1 MKRVGHLY
9 EKIFTKENLELAIRS
24 AYKNQKHKSKKAKYM
39 FEHLE
44 DTIKDLQETPKLSGK
59 YTLVEHYDS
68 LCKKTRIIATP
79 TFRDLI
85 IQHALIQVIL
95 PILNKGEYK
104 YSCACIKKKGN
115 LYASMSLRKMIRK
128 TKHKKTYCLKID
140 IKKHFPN
147 IDISIL
153 YSKLARKIK
162 DEKLLDFIKE
172 LLTMY
177 KGGGLPIGWYSSQI
191 FANFYLTDF
200 DHYVKETL
208 NIPYYVRYMDDMLF
222 INTNKR
228 ELRKD
233 LLKIRQYLKENLNL
247 HTHINKEF
255 VIKYIDF
262 IDLCGYRHYKSGKI
276 TIRRNIYQR
285 ILKVVKGLK
294 KWLCQ
299 KRIKR
304 LTSYLGF
311 LKYSNSKTLI
321 NKLNIGGIKLCNS
334 LKTQ

>member
-1 MKRVGHLY
+1 MKRVGYLY
-9 EKIFTKENLELAIRS
+9 EKIFTKENLELAIRN
-24 AYKNQKHKSKKAKYM
+24 AYKNQKHKSRKAKYM

-44 DTIKDLQETPKLSGK
+44 DTIKDLQANRKLSGK
-59 YTLVEHYDS
+59 YNIIEHYNS

-128 TKHKKTYCLKID
+128 TKHKKTYYLKID
-140 IKKHFPN
+140 IKKYFPN
-147 IDISIL
+147 IDINVL
-153 YSKLARKIK
+153 YTKLTKKIK
-162 DEKLLDFIKE
+162 DKKVLEFIKE

-200 DHYVKETL
+200 DHYVKEEL
-208 NIPYYVRYMDDMLF
+208 KIPYYVRYMDDMHF
-222 INTNKR
+222 IDYNKR
-228 ELRKD
+228 KLRKC
-233 LLKIRQYLKENLNL
+233 LLKIRQYLNLKT
-247 HTHINKEF
+247 HTNKEF
-255 VIKYIDF
+255 VIKYINF

-276 TIRRNIYQR
+276 TIRRNIYHR

-304 LTSYLGF
+304 FNSYLGF

-321 NKLNIGGIKLCNS
+321 NKLNIGGYQLCNS
-334 LKTQ
+334 FKMQ